1 MIGIA
6 AFTLAASTSP
16 RVTGVEARGA
26 FKQNTFLGGF
36 SFFKFFLGPSLMRKC
51 NPSQSIIKMD
61 VISFKIR
68 DKSEC

>member
-26 FKQNTFLGGF
+26 FKQNTFFGRLF
-36 SFFKFFLGPSLMRKC
+36 
-51 NPSQSIIKMD
+51 IILNLKK
-61 VISFKIR
+61 VVEILPL
-68 DKSEC
+68 